1 MDEAGLRSN
10 HYAGRGLATP
20 LKPSGVEEATL
31 TDEGNPFASPAA
43 ERQTLAGAP
52 RRELGGWLYALILY
66 LVVAQPIGAVQFLV
80 RAWPV
85 EAPFTRVETILHST
99 TMSLKALLGI
109 ALAALLFL
117 RRSETTLLTARV
129 YFLLM
134 ALLPLLSFAV
144 HVLLLDGPS
153 DQRWNLMA
161 FIVPG
166 LWCLYLSL
174 SVRVAETYG
183 PAVGKGPAGE

>member
-1 MDEAGLRSN
+1 
-10 HYAGRGLATP
+10 
-20 LKPSGVEEATL
+20 L
-31 TDEGNPFASPAA
+31 TDESNPYARPAA

-66 LVVAQPIGAVQFLV
+66 LVVAQPIGAAQFLA
-80 RAWPV
+80 RAWQA
-85 EAPFTRVETILHST
+85 EAPFTQAETVLHST
-99 TMSLKALLGI
+99 TMSLRALLGI
-109 ALAALLFL
+109 AVAALLFF
-117 RRSETTLLTARV
+117 RRSQTTLLTARV

-144 HVLLLDGPS
+144 HVLLLDGAS
-153 DQRWNLMA
+153 DQHWNLMA

-183 PAVGKGPAGE
+183 PAVRKGPAGE